1 MIEIEKRTLNLSKGI
16 LILFI
21 KLQLAP
27 NSEIN
32 STFMTRNGMQHIL
45 NALAIVIIANVFDGI
60 QICLLGMHTS
70 ILHLC
75 HTVQQYVLFLHF
87 CKV

>member
-1 MIEIEKRTLNLSKGI
+1 MIEIEKRTLNLSNGI

-32 STFMTRNGMQHIL
+32 STFMTRNDMQHIL

-60 QICLLGMHTS
+60 CLLGMHTS

-75 HTVQQYVLFLHF
+75 HTVQQYLLFLHY